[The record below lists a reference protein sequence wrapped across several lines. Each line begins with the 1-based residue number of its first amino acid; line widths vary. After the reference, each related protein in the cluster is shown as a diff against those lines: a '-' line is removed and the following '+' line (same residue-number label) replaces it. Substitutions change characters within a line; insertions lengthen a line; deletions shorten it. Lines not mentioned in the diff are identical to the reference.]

1 MKIKTLIRASFLG
14 LILNLNAAEHIVVA
28 ATPVPHAEILE
39 QIKPDLEQKG
49 YILELREFTDYV
61 LPNLVTDSAEVDA
74 NFFQHI
80 PYLEEF
86 NKNRGTKLVQ
96 VALVHIE
103 PMAVYSKK
111 YQSFED
117 IKEGAIIA
125 IPNDPTNES
134 RALDII
140 AKTGLISFK
149 EDKALKTPLDIASNP
164 KKLKFSELKAAQVP
178 RALNDVDFAV
188 INSNYALSANLNP
201 LKDSLLIEDKQS
213 PYVNVLVVKQG
224 REDEPKIQALIKAL
238 QSNKVKEFI
247 LKKYNGSVVP
257 AF

>member
-1 MKIKTLIRASFLG
+1 MKFKSLFIASLLG
-14 LILNLNAAEHIVVA
+14 LSLNLNAEQTIKVA

-39 QIKPDLEQKG
+39 QIKPDLEKQG
-49 YILELREFTDYV
+49 YKLEIQEFTDYV
-61 LPNLVTDSAEVDA
+61 LPNLAADSGEVDA

-86 NKNRGTKLVQ
+86 NKTRGTKLVKV
-96 VALVHIE
+96 VAVHIE

-111 YQSFED
+111 YKNFNE
-117 IKEGAIIA
+117 IKEGATIA

-140 AKTGLISFK
+140 AKTGLVSFK
-149 EDKALKTPLDIASNP
+149 NKALKTPLDIENNP
-164 KKLKFSELKAAQVP
+164 KKIKFAELKAAQLP
-178 RALNDVDFAV
+178 RALDDADFAV

-201 LKDSLLIEDKQS
+201 LKDSILIEDKDS
-213 PYVNVLVVKQG
+213 PYVNVLVTKQG
-224 REDEPKIQALIKAL
+224 KEKDPKIQALAKAL
-238 QSNKVKEFI
+238 QSDKVKQFI
-247 LKKYNGSVVP
+247 LEKYQGSVVP